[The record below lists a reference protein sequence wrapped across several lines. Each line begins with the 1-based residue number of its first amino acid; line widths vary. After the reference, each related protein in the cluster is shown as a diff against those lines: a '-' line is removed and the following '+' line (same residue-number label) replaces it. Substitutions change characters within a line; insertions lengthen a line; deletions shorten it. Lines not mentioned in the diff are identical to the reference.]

1 MLSKCALSVFGS
13 QRAGVGFQFSLPP
26 VWGCENLSGSYQEIW
41 FLYEIKSLQP
51 PAKADKPGKLEFLGL
66 SFLVISIADSEFWQA
81 LSQQF
86 NNY

>member
-1 MLSKCALSVFGS
+1 M
-13 QRAGVGFQFSLPP
+13 
-26 VWGCENLSGSYQEIW
+26 SGSYPETW
-41 FLYEIKSLQP
+41 FFYELKSLQP
-51 PAKADKPGKLEFLGL
+51 PARADKPEKLEFLGL